1 MPAEKLALPK
11 PYHLARRMVSCVL
24 VCVILIGPGCVS
36 RAEFPKNLYYV
47 KQELRAYA
55 KGPYLSDVD
64 KVAKQVEQWIVERTK
79 AAKPGERLMVV
90 FDLDETILSNDQYFE
105 SVDYGYS
112 SATWY
117 EWNLKGV
124 APALP
129 PIKEVCDVARKNGV
143 FVAFITGRREKTK
156 SGAEKNLKAI
166 GCADYAALRCRPDN
180 EHGSVVPFKTRE
192 RKLLETDGYTI
203 IANVGDQQSDLD
215 GGFSEKTFLVPNPF
229 YFVP

>member
-1 MPAEKLALPK
+1 MIRRNLSCAL
-11 PYHLARRMVSCVL
+11 VG
-24 VCVILIGPGCVS
+24 VILIGTGCVS
-36 RAEFPKNLYYV
+36 RAETPQNLYYV

-55 KGPYLSDVD
+55 KGPYLKEVD
-64 KVAKQVEQWIVERTK
+64 EVAKRVEQWIVERSK
-79 AAKPGERLMVV
+79 AAKSGERLMVV

-129 PIKEVCDVARKNGV
+129 PMKEVYDVARKNGV

-156 SGAEKNLKAI
+156 TGAEKNLKDI
-166 GCADYAALRCRPDN
+166 GCSDYAALRCRPDN

-192 RKLLETDGYTI
+192 RRQLEADGYKI
-203 IANVGDQQSDLD
+203 IANVGDQESDLE

-229 YFVP
+229 YLVP

>member
-1 MPAEKLALPK
+1 MI
-11 PYHLARRMVSCVL
+11 L
-24 VCVILIGPGCVS
+24 VASGCTS
-36 RAEFPKNLYYV
+36 RTEPPKNLYYV

-55 KGPYLSDVD
+55 KGAYPKEVEA
-64 KVAKQVEQWIVERTK
+64 VAKQVEQWIVERSK
-79 AAKPGERLMVV
+79 ASKPGERLMVV
-90 FDLDETILSNDQYFE
+90 FDMDETILSNDQYFE

-117 EWNLKGV
+117 DWNLKGV

-129 PIKEVCDVARKNGV
+129 PMKEVYDVARRCGV
-143 FVAFITGRREKTK
+143 FVAFITGRREKTRT
-156 SGAEKNLKAI
+156 GAENNLKKI
-166 GCADYAALRCRPDN
+166 GCSDYAALRCRPDN

-192 RKLLETDGYTI
+192 RKQLEAEGYKI

-229 YFVP
+229 YYVP